1 MKLRTEI
8 QMIKEEEE
16 GGVSE
21 FEKRDLEKGKWD
33 WKMKKE
39 IEMWES
45 KVKFGEEGEERDWV

>member
-21 FEKRDLEKGKWD
+21 FEKRDLEKGK
-33 WKMKKE
+33 
-39 IEMWES
+39 
-45 KVKFGEEGEERDWV
+45 